1 MKILLTGASGFM
13 GRHLAHALSA
23 AGHTVIAG
31 RRDAG
36 NDPGARHID
45 FTRDLQARDWLPK
58 LEGVDA
64 VLNVVGI
71 LRESGE
77 QTFDR
82 IHRRA
87 PQALFAACVAAG
99 VRRVVHVSALGAD
112 KGRTRYFSSKRAAD
126 DYLATL
132 PLDWTIVQPS
142 LVFGVDG
149 ASAQLFLMLASMPVT
164 PVPGKGEQPVQPIHI
179 DDFSAAIVNLFEA
192 EALRRRIP
200 LVGSEALTL
209 RNYLARL
216 RGKLGLRAERFLSV
230 PMPLMRAAAT
240 IGELSTRSPLDRE
253 TLAML
258 EGGNVADPAETERL
272 LRRHPRLVDEFV
284 DAQLQDVLLQRARLQ
299 WLLPALRFSVAAVW
313 LWTGIVSLGL
323 FPRES
328 SYELLART
336 GVPAAL
342 APTLLYSAAILDL
355 LLGLA
360 TLLMHKRRA
369 LWVVQIVLILGYT
382 LIISVKLPEFWL
394 HPYGP
399 LIKNLPMLVAIYLL
413 YALEP
418 RR

>member
-13 GRHLAHALSA
+13 GRHLADALSA

-36 NDPGARHID
+36 DDPDARSID

-58 LEGVDA
+58 LAGVDA
-64 VLNVVGI
+64 VINVVGI

-164 PVPGKGEQPVQPIHI
+164 PVPGKGEQALQPIHI
-179 DDFSAAIVNLFEA
+179 DDFSAAIVNLFET
-192 EALRRRIP
+192 EALRRRVP
-200 LVGSEALTL
+200 VVGCEALTL
-209 RNYLARL
+209 RNYLAHL
-216 RGKLGLRAERFLSV
+216 RRKLGLRADRFLSV

-240 IGELSTRSPLDRE
+240 IGELSSRSPLDRE

-272 LRRHPRLVDEFV
+272 LRRRPRPVDEFV

-299 WLLPALRFSVAAVW
+299 WLLPALRFSIAAVW
-313 LWTGIVSLGL
+313 IWTGIVSLGL

-360 TLLMHKRRA
+360 TLLMSRRRA
-369 LWVVQIVLILGYT
+369 LWIVQIVLILGYT

-399 LIKNLPMLVAIYLL
+399 LIKNVPMLVAIYLL
-413 YALEP
+413 YALEA